1 MIAGPGSGKTFVLVE
16 RILFL
21 ILEQKVPPSEIL
33 VLTFSKAAAVQMQER
48 FLKRVREI
56 GNFPNPDLSPDSFRE
71 VTFGTFH
78 SVFLSILKSSSLE
91 RLSILDST
99 RSRNLLSTLFERYYH
114 RPPQSEELTDL
125 SSLISRSKS
134 SGEVPTQENF
144 RNLLKDYETYL
155 QENSLLDFED
165 MIVRCIRL
173 LDGNPELLS
182 KWQARFRFLLI
193 DEFQDINREQFE
205 GIRLLAGE
213 NANLF
218 AVGDDDQSIYK
229 FRGADVRLM
238 IDFPQH
244 FPGTRVI
251 HLDINYRSYAPIVSC
266 GQRIIEEN
274 KVRLPKKVVAAR
286 LLPDQGVAVWVSSG
300 VLFGRAVPDGVCVRM
315 KHFET
320 EKAEYLWIAERLRE
334 ASPEERS
341 GSAVIVRS
349 HTQMQGV
356 LRILEQETIT
366 FCLQGAGRSPSG
378 KSDSARLLQKKR
390 DLLFVIKTYY
400 RLSDELS
407 SGKILRRDLFLVM
420 NRPERFL
427 LREKF
432 REESYT
438 KKELLQVYPDRSAE
452 GKALGKLCRDL
463 QMLERLS
470 PEHSLALLHHILGDQ
485 EESAAVWKTLLQKA
499 AFCGSMA
506 ELRRRLD
513 NISEEELPA
522 ETKGANL
529 RPSGVHVLTMHASK
543 GLEYDTVYLPDLN
556 EGIFPGRRA
565 VSAEALEEERRLFYV
580 AVTRARD
587 RLHLLYLRGS
597 RENPRR
603 PSRFLEPLGVKTWK
617 GSG

>member
-1 MIAGPGSGKTFVLVE
+1 M
-16 RILFL
+16 

-91 RLSILDST
+91 KLSILDST

-114 RPPQSEELTDL
+114 RLPQSEELTDL

-134 SGEVPTQENF
+134 SGEVPVQENF

-173 LDGNPELLS
+173 LDGRPELLS
-182 KWQARFRFLLI
+182 EWQARFRFLLI

-213 NANLF
+213 DANLF

-229 FRGADVRLM
+229 FRGADVRLI
-238 IDFPQH
+238 IDFPEY

-251 HLDINYRSYAPIVSC
+251 RLEINYRSYAPIVSC
-266 GQRIIEEN
+266 GQQIIEEN
-274 KVRLPKKVVAAR
+274 KVRLPKTMTAAR
-286 LLPDQGVAVWVSSG
+286 LLPGPAETARVSSG
-300 VLFGRAVPDGVCVRM
+300 SFFGRKVPDGVCVRM
-315 KHFET
+315 NHFET
-320 EKAEYLWIAERLRE
+320 EKAEYLWISEMLRK
-334 ASPEERS
+334 ASREEQS
-341 GSAVIVRS
+341 QSAVIVRS
-349 HTQMQGV
+349 HTQMQGLLRV
-356 LRILEQETIT
+356 LERENIPY
-366 FCLQGAGRSPSG
+366 CLQGAVRNLSG
-378 KSDSARLLQKKR
+378 KKTSARLLQKAG
-390 DLLFVIKTYY
+390 DLLFVIRIYY
-400 RLSDELS
+400 RLSQELS
-407 SGKILRRDLFLVM
+407 SGKILRRDLFAVM
-420 NRPERFL
+420 NLPERYL

-432 REESYT
+432 RKESYT
-438 KKELLQVYPDRSAE
+438 RKELLSVYPVCSAE

-470 PEHSLALLHHILGDQ
+470 PSHSLSLLHHLLGEQ
-485 EESAAVWKTLLQKA
+485 EESASFWTRLMQMASS
-499 AFCGSMA
+499 CGSIT
-506 ELRRRLD
+506 ELRPFLEK
-513 NISEEELPA
+513 ISA
-522 ETKGANL
+522 ESLAEADRNENE
-529 RPSGVHVLTMHASK
+529 PEDISFSGVHVLTMHASK
-543 GLEYDTVYLPDLN
+543 GLEFDTVYLPDLN

-587 RLHLLYLRGS
+587 RLHLLYLVGS
-597 RENPRR
+597 RENQRR
-603 PSRFLEPLGVKTWK
+603 PSRFLEPLGVKTWQD
-617 GSG
+617 SN